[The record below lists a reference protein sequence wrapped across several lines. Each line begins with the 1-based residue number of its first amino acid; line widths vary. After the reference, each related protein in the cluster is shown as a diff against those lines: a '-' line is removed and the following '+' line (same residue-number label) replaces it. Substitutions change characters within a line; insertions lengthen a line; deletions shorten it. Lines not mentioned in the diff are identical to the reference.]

1 MNIKTIIVEH
11 LEHSALISP
20 KQWGFISS
28 KSTISALIKVVNDWS
43 RVLDQGFE
51 VCIVFFDISK
61 AFDTVPHLP
70 LLQEMEK
77 VNLNPFLL
85 RWIESY
91 LRGRTQHV
99 VDGCQSQVLPVDS
112 GVPQGSVL
120 GPLLF
125 ICYINDVAS
134 AASEGSDI

>member
-1 MNIKTIIVEH
+1 
-11 LEHSALISP
+11 
-20 KQWGFISS
+20 
-28 KSTISALIKVVNDWS
+28 
-43 RVLDQGFE
+43 
-51 VCIVFFDISK
+51 
-61 AFDTVPHLP
+61 
-70 LLQEMEK
+70 MEK
-77 VNLNPFLL
+77 LNLNPFLL

-99 VDGCQSQVLPVDS
+99 VVDGCQSQVLPVIS

-134 AASEGSDI
+134 AASEGSDMSLFADDIALYRVIKTPADYIALQDDVNSVSTVISSKYLCFNKTKCMQDHVVI